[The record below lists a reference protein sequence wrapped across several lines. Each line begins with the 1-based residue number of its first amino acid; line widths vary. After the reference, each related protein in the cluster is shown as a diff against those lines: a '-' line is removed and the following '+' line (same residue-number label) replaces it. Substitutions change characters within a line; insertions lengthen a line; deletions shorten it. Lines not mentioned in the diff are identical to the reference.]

1 MPIISVIM
9 GVYNCDNNSELIES
23 IKSILNQSF
32 KDLELIICDD
42 GSTDDTYDR
51 LLEISK
57 IDSRIRIIGYKEN
70 KGLAYALN
78 ECIKVSRGKYIARQD
93 SDDISLSDRLEKE
106 LRIIENKNVDIV
118 GTCAVV
124 FNKNGEW
131 GHYNVPE
138 HPEKKDFLWNNPFIH
153 PTVLMKKSSLQKV
166 NGYLNT
172 KINRRCEDYDLFMR
186 MYANGFR
193 GVNIAEYLYKYKI
206 DEGKKKKRPMKYRI
220 DEMRVRYKGFK
231 ELNMLK
237 ISSLFFVV
245 KPIVIGLIPQFI
257 FKKIRGNNY
266 KKRK

>member
-138 HPEKKDFLWNNPFIH
+138 YPEKKDFLWNNPFIH